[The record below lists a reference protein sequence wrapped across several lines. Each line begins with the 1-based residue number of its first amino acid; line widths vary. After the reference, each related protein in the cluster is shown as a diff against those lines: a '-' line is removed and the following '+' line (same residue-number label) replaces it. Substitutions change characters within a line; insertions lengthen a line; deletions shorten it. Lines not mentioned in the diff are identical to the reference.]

1 MSENCGGLI
10 IDPQELARIRAACQL
25 RAAEL
30 ERAEALQCPAK
41 ALEGLPWRG
50 TESTKVL
57 ALPAIPATATEAERF
72 AVAVQQ
78 MPARV
83 RAFFEREDSPYVPA
97 HRRESIEDRKQRQQR
112 ESVGGWCG

>member
-30 ERAEALQCPAK
+30 ERAEALQCPAN
-41 ALEGLPWRG
+41 ALEALPWRG
-50 TESTKVL
+50 TESAKVL

-72 AVAVQQ
+72 AAAIPE
-78 MPARV
+78 MPPRV
-83 RAFFEREDSPYVPA
+83 RAFFEAEDSVPA
-97 HRRESIEDRKQRQQR
+97 HRPESIEDREGRRLR
-112 ESVGGWCG
+112 ESFGGWCG